1 MEKLLI
7 ENRVRKLK
15 IDEERLMKQIKIAQK
30 SSEFADSV
38 KARKQRDVLEKELA
52 AQREALRI
60 ERQHQLNEATRNR
73 NINNISYHK
82 SAI

>member
-38 KARKQRDVLEKELA
+38 KARKQSDVLEKELA

-73 NINNISYHK
+73 NINNISYQK

>member
-73 NINNISYHK
+73 NINNISYQK

>member
-60 ERQHQLNEATRNR
+60 ERQHQLNEASRNR
-73 NINNISYHK
+73 NIHNISYHK